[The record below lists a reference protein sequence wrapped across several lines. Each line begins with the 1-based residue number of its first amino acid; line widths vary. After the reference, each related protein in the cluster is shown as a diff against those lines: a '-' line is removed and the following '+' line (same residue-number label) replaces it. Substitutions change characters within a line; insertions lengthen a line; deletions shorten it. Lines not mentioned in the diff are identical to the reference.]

1 MLAQVP
7 LIIRILFISITI
19 VSIVWVY
26 RATGSKTFLLIVSIW
41 AIIQS
46 ILGLSVI
53 YQHTDLPV
61 PLIMPLGIMPTII
74 AILACLTTSKG
85 KKFLKLINLQTL
97 TYFHSIRIV
106 VEILLALLYQIGV
119 MSIYIT
125 YHGTNFDL
133 LSGLTAPII
142 AYFVFKQNLKHPKL
156 LFWWNA
162 LALLLLLNVVIT
174 AIFAIPSPFQK
185 LAFEQPNL
193 AILYF
198 PFNLLPTVIVPLVM
212 FAHVVAFFQLQ
223 GTKNM
228 VQNN

>member
-1 MLAQVP
+1 MLTQVP
-7 LIIRILFISITI
+7 LIISILFISITI

-46 ILGLSVI
+46 ILGLSGI
-53 YQHTDLPV
+53 YQNTDLPV
-61 PLIMPLGIMPTII
+61 PLIMPLGIMPTLI

-85 KKFLKLINLQTL
+85 KKFLKLINLKTL

-106 VEILLALLYQIGV
+106 VEFLLAALYQIGV

-142 AYFVFKQNLKHPKL
+142 AYFVFKQNL
-156 LFWWNA
+156 FRN
-162 LALLLLLNVVIT
+162 
-174 AIFAIPSPFQK
+174 
-185 LAFEQPNL
+185 
-193 AILYF
+193 Y
-198 PFNLLPTVIVPLVM
+198 
-212 FAHVVAFFQLQ
+212 
-223 GTKNM
+223 
-228 VQNN
+228 

>member
-1 MLAQVP
+1 MLSQVP
-7 LIIRILFISITI
+7 LIISILFIIITI
-19 VSIVWVY
+19 VSIVWFY

-46 ILGLSVI
+46 VLGLSGI
-53 YQHTDLPV
+53 YQKTELPV
-61 PLIMPLGIMPTII
+61 PLIMPLGIMPTLI

-85 KKFLKLINLQTL
+85 KLFFTQLNLKIL

-106 VEILLALLYQIGV
+106 VEILLAMLYQMGV

-133 LSGLTAPII
+133 LSGLTAPLI
-142 AYFVFKQNLKHPKL
+142 AYFVFKENNKYPKL
-156 LFWWNA
+156 LFGWNI

-185 LAFEQPNL
+185 LAFEQPNI

-198 PFNLLPTVIVPLVM
+198 PFNLLPTVIVPLVL
-212 FAHVVAFFQLQ
+212 FAHTAAFFQLY
-223 GTKNM
+223 TIKAKSK
-228 VQNN
+228 